1 MTTFTKIIS
10 SFLTIALMA
19 TVGAA
24 LQDSRPQPIR
34 LQKFSKET
42 VDWLAQEKESTQI
55 GVGILPLDRET
66 ALLFGSLYTSA
77 APVGALMLRSE
88 DGGRSWTQVM
98 APIHGSSV
106 WEVVYTDS
114 GLLWALVVW
123 SVESPGEVTLYK
135 SEDKGR
141 TWRRMAKVPKRYHS
155 GQPRNLTFADS
166 KRGLIEMYY
175 GEDADPEHEGVWTM
189 ETKDGGRTWRETG
202 RITLAEFE
210 ERLRKEEESKGSL
223 SDVVRG
229 RDGSE
234 WRLVE
239 EIERIG
245 AEQIHIYRRLPGETS
260 WSAMRSISKGFEVS
274 GGEIIERQ
282 VKR

>member
-42 VDWLAQEKESTQI
+42 VDWLAEEKESVQI
-55 GVGILPLDRET
+55 GVGILPLDKET
-66 ALLFGSLYTSA
+66 ALLFGSLHTSA

-98 APIHGSSV
+98 APIDGSSV
-106 WEVVYTDS
+106 WEVVYTDG

-123 SVESPGEVTLYK
+123 MTESPGEVTLYK
-135 SEDKGR
+135 SENKGR
-141 TWRRMAKVPKRYHS
+141 TWRRIAEAPKRYYD
-155 GQPRNLTFADS
+155 GQPLSLTFADR

-175 GEDADPEHEGVWTM
+175 GDDAGPEHEGVWTM
-189 ETKDGGRTWRETG
+189 ETKNGGRTWRETG

-210 ERLRKEEESKGSL
+210 ERLRKEEERKGSL
-223 SDVVRG
+223 SDTVRG

-234 WRLVE
+234 WRLVD

-245 AEQIHIYRRLPGETS
+245 AGQIHIYRRLPGETS
-260 WSAMRSISKGFEVS
+260 WSAMRSISMRFEVS